1 MAKLS
6 TEDCVGD
13 KAPGRL
19 IRRLSRLLQ
28 TRIASRFTDREFS
41 FVDWIALMLV
51 RDGVASTAGDLSRD
65 LGINPGATTR
75 LIDGLVAQDLLERD
89 HTSPDRRVVLIQ
101 LTPRGRA
108 KIKALADAC
117 GVSTRRGRPRIRV
130 NPSSCSTPTSAMPPG
145 GREFKD
151 VADEIADDLLAAFP
165 YTIRPRSSR
174 SSKNRLRWPFCR
186 RPISRSQA
194 ILASRLPS

>member
-1 MAKLS
+1 VSA
-6 TEDCVGD
+6 T
-13 KAPGRL
+13 
-19 IRRLSRLLQ
+19 RRLQ

-108 KIKALADAC
+108 KIKEKVPSMVSIWNEIFKEFEQNEAKQLVELMQRLVDAME
-117 GVSTRRGRPRIRV
+117 RI
-130 NPSSCSTPTSAMPPG
+130 PA
-145 GREFKD
+145 
-151 VADEIADDLLAAFP
+151 
-165 YTIRPRSSR
+165 
-174 SSKNRLRWPFCR
+174 
-186 RPISRSQA
+186 
-194 ILASRLPS
+194 